1 MVDFDRSKAI
11 ILLIIVSMILFAAVV
26 IADLGSTY
34 SYILLV
40 WLIVVMLIGVVSYG
54 IEKR

>member
-1 MVDFDRSKAI
+1 MVNFDRSKAI
-11 ILLIIVSMILFAAVV
+11 ILLIIISVILFAAVV
-26 IADLGSTY
+26 IADLSSTL

-40 WLIVVMLIGVVSYG
+40 WLIALMIFGVVSFG